1 MCRKWWDNKDSNLG
15 PSGYEPPVLP
25 TELSPQIYVA
35 FCSWK
40 QQNTLLGWSTWMDA
54 GADSGTWTH
63 TIIYHLI
70 LSQACLPFH
79 HIGVYGAN
87 NGNRTRDF
95 SLGNWY
101 FAIKLYL
108 HVTVSV
114 VPCHLL
120 FRMATGIQP
129 KQCNEEK
136 VWWVGRFYDPS
147 IVNNQSWATGPHLGS
162 RSWARTNDPTVNSRM
177 LYQLSYARIYCRS
190 NSALSFGVFCAS
202 VVNDLQ

>member
-1 MCRKWWDNKDSNLG
+1 MRN
-15 PSGYEPPVLP
+15 
-25 TELSPQIYVA
+25 
-35 FCSWK
+35 
-40 QQNTLLGWSTWMDA
+40 

-63 TIIYHLI
+63 TIRYHLI

-108 HVTVSV
+108 RIIVSV
-114 VPCHLL
+114 VPCRLL
-120 FRMATGIQP
+120 FKMATGIQL
-129 KQCNEEK
+129 KIRKK
-136 VWWVGRFYDPS
+136 VWWVGRFYDLS

-190 NSALSFGVFCAS
+190 NSALSFGVFVFLYFTIRRNPLSAFCIKSFLEQISKILAS
-202 VVNDLQ
+202 FASRG